1 MLTIL
6 TREAINNEIRA
17 MWPRFDELA
26 AKTESADIRLIIE
39 AIKLQTELMNMRLGA
54 IESLNAAQ
62 MRQAGAAAMNP
73 LGPRR

>member
-1 MLTIL
+1 MSDQ
-6 TREAINNEIRA
+6 IRA
-17 MWPRFDELA
+17 MWPRFVELA

-54 IESLNAAQ
+54 IESLTAAQ

-73 LGPRR
+73 PGARR

>member
-1 MLTIL
+1 MTDQ
-6 TREAINNEIRA
+6 IRA

-26 AKTESADIRLIIE
+26 AKAESSDVRLIIE
-39 AIKLQTELMNMRLGA
+39 AIKLQSELMNMRLGA

-62 MRQAGAAAMNP
+62 MRQAGAASMNP